1 MSQQIPSATTQAVDP
16 ADFVAELHA
25 EGNMPQN
32 SGGVPGRAG
41 LRLPRHPH
49 LPAAVRL
56 TAP

>member
-32 SGGVPGRAG
+32 SGGDPAVPDSAFPDNHTYP
-41 LRLPRHPH
+41 LPS
-49 LPAAVRL
+49 A
-56 TAP
+56 

>member
-32 SGGVPGRAG
+32 SGGDPAVPDSAFPDTHTYP
-41 LRLPRHPH
+41 LPS
-49 LPAAVRL
+49 A
-56 TAP
+56 